1 MIQNET
7 DKEKNNTT
15 SKLDEKVPILENSGQ
30 KSARDVFY
38 YENKSDE
45 EKEEEDVQK
54 FEILS

>member
-15 SKLDEKVPILENSGQ
+15 SKLDEKVPNLENSGQ

-45 EKEEEDVQK
+45 EKEEDVQK